1 MQVELTAPCMLSETT
16 EAPSLHMC
24 SLTCRSVLEGAQQVN
39 DEGMLNHRHDLLF
52 GLHMLHLQL
61 RVMLATSGSLPLHVR
76 QNKGLARLLEP
87 DDVTLTEY
95 LQCHWSPVR
104 CVAAALELQSSC
116 VRLSGALPLLA
127 CLHLNH
133 SHTAEGALSN
143 LDRSILSGTQA
154 EQEPVSLWLPPCLSA
169 RSP

>member
-61 RVMLATSGSLPLHVR
+61 RAMLATSGSLRL
-76 QNKGLARLLEP
+76 QLARLLEP

-104 CVAAALELQSSC
+104 CLAAALELQSSC

-127 CLHLNH
+127 CLHLDH

-143 LDRSILSGTQA
+143 LDRSILSGRQA